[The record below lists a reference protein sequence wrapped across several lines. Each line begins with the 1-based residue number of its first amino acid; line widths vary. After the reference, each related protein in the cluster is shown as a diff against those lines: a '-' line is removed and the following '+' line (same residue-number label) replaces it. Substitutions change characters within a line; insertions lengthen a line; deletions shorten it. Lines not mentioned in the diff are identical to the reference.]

1 MRLRQQTIFFVTNF
15 ILFFTGNGLYP
26 LLPLFA
32 GEFGASPAVIGIFL
46 ASLSATNAVGA
57 LLAGRLLSRFAPRTL
72 YVGVSASGVVGL
84 LILTQA
90 GSLWLAAVATALLWF
105 VGGFV
110 MALGNV
116 LTGLAV
122 APQERGR
129 AFSLLYLASPIAA
142 IFGGGALGA
151 IVGGL
156 GYTPGFLLLAVMWAA
171 IPVLGMNLAGGPL
184 PQSALPVAQTDDE
197 RPAALGG
204 SFILLLVSAL
214 AVAAAIQARNVA
226 AFLQM
231 QQAGFS
237 PGAISSTTV
246 AAGVVTIPVAV
257 YAGSLSDRI
266 GRRALMMGTTAL
278 VALTLVPLALANE
291 LWHFASGLALLLAAT
306 AVLRPATTAIA
317 TDLLPPAA
325 LQRGIPLIEAA
336 LMGIGIPATA
346 IAGFVLE
353 GFGAVG
359 VTVLSISLLAF
370 SGIALALLCT
380 QRLVGAVCPTG
391 VGNLIFWRRTATTG

>member
-1 MRLRQQTIFFVTNF
+1 MRIRQQTIFFVTFF

-32 GEFGASPAVIGIFL
+32 GEFGASPTVISIFL
-46 ASLSATNAVGA
+46 ASLGATNATGA
-57 LLAGRLLSRFAPRTL
+57 LLAGRLMARFNPRTL
-72 YVGVSASGVVGL
+72 YVGVSASGVLGL

-90 GSLWLAAVATALLWF
+90 SGLWLAAAATALLWF

-110 MALGNV
+110 MSLGNV
-116 LTGLAV
+116 LTGLTV

-129 AFSLLYLASPIAA
+129 AFSLLFLASPIAA

-151 IVGGL
+151 IVDGP

-171 IPVLGMNLAGGPL
+171 IPVLGMNLSGGPL
-184 PQSALPVAQTDDE
+184 PQSALPGAQTDAA
-197 RPAALGG
+197 RPATLGG

-237 PGAISSTTV
+237 AAAISSTTV

-266 GRRALMMGTTAL
+266 GRRALMMGATAL
-278 VALTLVPLALANE
+278 VVLTVVSLAWAGE
-291 LWHFASGLALLLAAT
+291 LWHFALGLALLLAAT

-325 LQRGIPLIEAA
+325 LQRGIPLIEAGM
-336 LMGIGIPATA
+336 MGIGIPATA
-346 IAGFVLE
+346 AAGYILE
-353 GFGAVG
+353 RFGPLG
-359 VTVLSISLLAF
+359 ITLLSVSLLLL
-370 SGIALALLCT
+370 SGVALALLCA
-380 QRLVGAVCPTG
+380 QRLVGAVCPTS
-391 VGNLIFWRRTATTG
+391 VGGLAIWRRMAATG

>member
-1 MRLRQQTIFFVTNF
+1 MRIRQQTIFFVTNF

-32 GEFGASPAVIGIFL
+32 GEFGASPTAISIFL
-46 ASLSATNAVGA
+46 ASLGATNATGA
-57 LLAGRLLSRFAPRTL
+57 LLAGRLMARFNPRTL
-72 YVGVSASGVVGL
+72 YVGVSASGVLGL

-90 GSLWLAAVATALLWF
+90 SGLWVAAAATALLWF

-110 MALGNV
+110 MSLGNV
-116 LTGLAV
+116 LTGLTV

-129 AFSLLYLASPIAA
+129 AFSLLFLASPVAA
-142 IFGGGALGA
+142 VFGGGALGA
-151 IVGGL
+151 IVSGL
-156 GYTPGFLLLAVMWAA
+156 GYAPGFLLLALMWAA
-171 IPVLGMNLAGGPL
+171 IPVLGMKLAAGPL
-184 PQSALPVAQTDDE
+184 PQSALPGAQTDAE
-197 RPAALGG
+197 RPLTLGG

-237 PGAISSTTV
+237 AAAISSTTV

-266 GRRALMMGTTAL
+266 GRRTLMMGTTAL
-278 VALTLVPLALANE
+278 VALTVVPLAWAGE
-291 LWHFASGLALLLAAT
+291 LWHFASGLALLLSAT

-336 LMGIGIPATA
+336 IMGIGIPATA
-346 IAGFVLE
+346 VAGFILE
-353 GFGAVG
+353 RFGPLG
-359 VTVLSISLLAF
+359 ITLLSVSLLLL
-370 SGIALALLCT
+370 SGIALALLCA
-380 QRLVGAVCPTG
+380 QRLVGAACPAG
-391 VGNLIFWRRTATTG
+391 VGGLAFWRRMAATG

>member
-1 MRLRQQTIFFVTNF
+1 MRIRQQTIFFTANF

-26 LLPLFA
+26 LLPLFV
-32 GEFGASPAVIGIFL
+32 GEFGASPTVISVFL
-46 ASLSATNAVGA
+46 ASLGATNAAGA
-57 LLAGRLLSRFAPRTL
+57 LLAGRLSARFTPRTL
-72 YVGVSASGVVGL
+72 YVGVSASGVAGL

-90 GSLWLAAVATALLWF
+90 GTLWLAAGATALLWF

-110 MALGNV
+110 MSLGNL
-116 LTGLAV
+116 LTGLTV

-129 AFSLLYLASPIAA
+129 AFSLLFLASPVAA

-151 IVGGL
+151 IVSGL
-156 GYTPGFLLLAVMWAA
+156 GYTPGFLLLALMWTV
-171 IPVLGMNLAGGPL
+171 IPVVGMSLSRGPL
-184 PQSALPVAQTDDE
+184 PQTALSGTQANTG

-231 QQAGFS
+231 QQAGFLA
-237 PGAISSTTV
+237 GAVSSTTV
-246 AAGVVTIPVAV
+246 AAGIVTIPVAV

-266 GRRALMMGTTAL
+266 GRRTLMMGTTVL
-278 VALTLVPLALANE
+278 VALTLIPMARAAE

-306 AVLRPATTAIA
+306 AILRPATTAIA

-325 LQRGIPLIEAA
+325 LQRGLPLIEAA
-336 LMGIGIPATA
+336 ITGIGIPATA
-346 IAGFVLE
+346 VAGFVLE
-353 GFGAVG
+353 RFGPVG
-359 VTVLSISLLAF
+359 ITLGSVALLMIS
-370 SGIALALLCT
+370 GVALALLCAP
-380 QRLVGAVCPTG
+380 RLVGAVCPPS
-391 VGNLIFWRRTATTG
+391 VGGLAFWRRMTATG